1 MLPGIQGLPTGEHRQ
16 KQKTKNSPIYRVNI
30 DNLNT
35 NIAVKAL
42 VCKINVRCT
51 DFGCSWVGKHR
62 EKETQRDN
70 CLFILM
76 QCPNGCIGS
85 QQRTALDQHLAAC
98 PYQRLQ
104 CVYCNVAVLRYH
116 LEVHIENCLE
126 CLRLC
131 PLQCGE
137 RLPRKV

>member
-1 MLPGIQGLPTGEHRQ
+1 MRQKQKLFGIEFLDQFLLPGIQGLPTGEHRQ

-35 NIAVKAL
+35 NFAVKAL

-51 DFGCSWVGKHR
+51 DFGYTWVGKHR

-70 CLFILM
+70 CLFMLM

-98 PYQRLQ
+98 PINACSACVAMWQ
-104 CVYCNVAVLRYH
+104 C
-116 LEVHIENCLE
+116 
-126 CLRLC
+126 
-131 PLQCGE
+131 
-137 RLPRKV
+137 